1 MYTNTDS
8 HLISLRNDMFELA
21 QQLVGIYKVNNMTR
35 SISLQNKD
43 FLVSVLFYNIEIKY
57 IIQKLIILYESPS
70 LSI

>member
-43 FLVSVLFYNIEIKY
+43 FLVNVK
-57 IIQKLIILYESPS
+57 
-70 LSI
+70 